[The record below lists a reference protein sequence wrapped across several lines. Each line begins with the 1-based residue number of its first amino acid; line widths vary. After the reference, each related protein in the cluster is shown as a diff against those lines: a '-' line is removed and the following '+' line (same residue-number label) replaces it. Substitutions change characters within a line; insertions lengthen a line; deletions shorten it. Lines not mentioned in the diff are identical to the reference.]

1 MKVID
6 SSTVAKFV
14 NREPDWEEAGEALR
28 GGCVSIELAVKE
40 TGNSIWKRVRR
51 GELESRQANRLFRE
65 FVTSVP
71 FKIAEQAELYVP
83 ALEVAIRSSLSVY
96 GSLFV
101 ALAKARGLPLV
112 TSDASQAEAAKRLGV
127 EVQLIG

>member
-6 SSTVAKFV
+6 SSAVAKFV
-14 NREPDWEEAGEALR
+14 NREADWEEAGEALR

-83 ALEVAIRSSLSVY
+83 AFELARGSSLSVY
-96 GSLFV
+96 DSLFI
-101 ALAKARGLPLV
+101 ALAKALGLPLV
-112 TSDASQAEAAKRLGV
+112 TSDRAQAEAAKRLGV